1 VTLHTDH
8 VAGGAAIA
16 AALAVLAA
24 SGDLP
29 FGTLAF
35 PGAGMMPKL
44 VCGAMI
50 LFGALLIARG
60 GGGEPFATVA
70 WGDLPHAVRVF
81 AVTAAAV
88 ALYTT
93 LGFIVT
99 MALMLFVLI
108 AAEVSRS
115 VRNLVAAAAYS
126 IGVSLL
132 TYALFTIVLKQPLE
146 QGILGF

>member
-1 VTLHTDH
+1 MSSVIRAAH

-16 AALAVLAA
+16 AALAVLAV

-44 VCGAMI
+44 VCALMVLLGAI
-50 LFGALLIARG
+50 LLVRG
-60 GGGEPFATVA
+60 GASVPFSEVV
-70 WGDLPHAVRVF
+70 WSDLPHAIRVL
-81 AVTAAAV
+81 AITAAAV

-99 MALMLFVLI
+99 MSLMLFTLI
-108 AAEVSRS
+108 AFEG
-115 VRNLVAAAAYS
+115 RNLAAAAAYS
-126 IGVSLL
+126 VGVSLL
-132 TYALFTIVLKQPLE
+132 TYGLFTLVLKSPLE